1 VIDQLSLA
9 QAIPINDW
17 QFWVVTIIAL
27 AAITLAARNLIP
39 GLRKK
44 KSTRVD
50 LTINRDHDAPSN

>member
-9 QAIPINDW
+9 QAIPVADW

>member
-1 VIDQLSLA
+1 VIHQLSLA